1 MNWMICYD
9 YGKNGNH
16 VFSDMIENKDTAVD
30 ALKAYQ
36 EKYNDNE
43 ARIVAVVPVDKD
55 IFKAYYDVNDDEKFN
70 RGQDEVKKMR
80 NAIAH
85 SVGSYEKKITNC
97 LQINQSAL

>member
-9 YGKNGNH
+9 YGKDGNH

-36 EKYNDNE
+36 DKYDDNE

-55 IFKAYYDVNDDEKFN
+55 IFKDYYDVNDDEKFN
-70 RGQDEVKKMR
+70 RGQNEIKKVR

-85 SVGSYEKKITNC
+85 SVGSYEKKIK
-97 LQINQSAL
+97 

>member
-9 YGKNGNH
+9 YGKDGNH

-36 EKYNDNE
+36 EKYDDDE

-55 IFKAYYDVNDDEKFN
+55 IFENYYNVNDDENFSK
-70 RGQDEVKKMR
+70 GQDAVKKMR
-80 NAIAH
+80 NEIAH
-85 SVGSYEKKITNC
+85 IVGSYEKKIK
-97 LQINQSAL
+97 

>member
-9 YGKNGNH
+9 YGKDGNH

-36 EKYNDNE
+36 DKYDDNE
-43 ARIVAVVPVDKD
+43 VRIVAVIPVDKD
-55 IFKAYYDVNDDEKFN
+55 IFKDYYDVNDDEKFN
-70 RGQDEVKKMR
+70 RGQDEVKKVR

-85 SVGSYEKKITNC
+85 SVGSYEKKIK
-97 LQINQSAL
+97 

>member
-9 YGKNGNH
+9 YGKDGNH

-36 EKYNDNE
+36 EKYDDDE

-55 IFKAYYDVNDDEKFN
+55 VFEAYYDVNDDENFSK
-70 RGQDEVKKMR
+70 GQDAVKKMR
-80 NAIAH
+80 NEIAH
-85 SVGSYEKKITNC
+85 IVGSYEKKTK
-97 LQINQSAL
+97 

>member
-9 YGKNGNH
+9 YGKDGNH

-36 EKYNDNE
+36 DKYDDNE
-43 ARIVAVVPVDKD
+43 ARIVAVIPVDKD
-55 IFKAYYDVNDDEKFN
+55 IFKDYYDVNNDEKFN
-70 RGQDEVKKMR
+70 RGQDEVKKVR

-85 SVGSYEKKITNC
+85 SVGSYEKKIK
-97 LQINQSAL
+97 

>member
-9 YGKNGNH
+9 YGKDGNH

-36 EKYNDNE
+36 EKYDDNE

-55 IFKAYYDVNDDEKFN
+55 IFKDYYDVNNDEKFN
-70 RGQDEVKKMR
+70 RGQDVVRKMR
-80 NAIAH
+80 NEIAH
-85 SVGSYEKKITNC
+85 IVGSYEKNLK
-97 LQINQSAL
+97 

>member
-9 YGKNGNH
+9 YGKDGNH

-36 EKYNDNE
+36 DKYDDNE

-55 IFKAYYDVNDDEKFN
+55 IFKDYYDVNDDEKFN
-70 RGQDEVKKMR
+70 RGQDAVNKMR
-80 NAIAH
+80 NEIAH
-85 SVGSYEKKITNC
+85 IVGSYEKNLK
-97 LQINQSAL
+97 

>member
-9 YGKNGNH
+9 YGKDGNH

-36 EKYNDNE
+36 EKYDDNE

-55 IFKAYYDVNDDEKFN
+55 VFEAYYDVNDDENFSK
-70 RGQDEVKKMR
+70 GQDAVKKMR
-80 NAIAH
+80 NEIAH
-85 SVGSYEKKITNC
+85 NVGSYEKNLK
-97 LQINQSAL
+97 

>member
-9 YGKNGNH
+9 YGKDGNH

-36 EKYNDNE
+36 EKYDDDE

-55 IFKAYYDVNDDEKFN
+55 VFEAYYDVNDDENFSK
-70 RGQDEVKKMR
+70 GQDAVKKMR
-80 NAIAH
+80 NEIAH
-85 SVGSYEKKITNC
+85 IVGSYEKKIK
-97 LQINQSAL
+97 

>member
-30 ALKAYQ
+30 ALKTYQ
-36 EKYNDNE
+36 DKYDDNE

-55 IFKAYYDVNDDEKFN
+55 IFKDYYDVNNDEKFN
-70 RGQDEVKKMR
+70 RGQDVVRKMR
-80 NAIAH
+80 NEIAH
-85 SVGSYEKKITNC
+85 IVGSYEKNLK
-97 LQINQSAL
+97 

>member
-9 YGKNGNH
+9 YGKDGNH

-36 EKYNDNE
+36 DKYDDNE
-43 ARIVAVVPVDKD
+43 ARIVAVVPIDKD
-55 IFKAYYDVNDDEKFN
+55 IFKDYYDVNNDEKFN
-70 RGQDEVKKMR
+70 RGQDEVKKVR

-85 SVGSYEKKITNC
+85 SVGSYEKKIK
-97 LQINQSAL
+97 

>member
-43 ARIVAVVPVDKD
+43 ARIVAVVPVNKD
-55 IFKAYYDVNDDEKFN
+55 ILRTILYTIL
-70 RGQDEVKKMR
+70 R
-80 NAIAH
+80 H
-85 SVGSYEKKITNC
+85 S
-97 LQINQSAL
+97 

>member
-9 YGKNGNH
+9 YGKDGNH

-36 EKYNDNE
+36 EKYDDNE

-55 IFKAYYDVNDDEKFN
+55 IFKDYYDVNDDEKFN
-70 RGQDEVKKMR
+70 RGQDAVKKMR
-80 NAIAH
+80 NEIAH
-85 SVGSYEKKITNC
+85 IVGSYEKNLK
-97 LQINQSAL
+97 

>member
-36 EKYNDNE
+36 DKYDDNE

-55 IFKAYYDVNDDEKFN
+55 IFKDYYDVNDDEKFN
-70 RGQDEVKKMR
+70 RGQDEVKKVR

-85 SVGSYEKKITNC
+85 SVGSYEKKIK
-97 LQINQSAL
+97 